1 MRKLFVWIAFT
12 AMMGVWNSTLGQ
24 GNPPDSL
31 VLDER
36 EWLFI
41 QLTNGNWFYG
51 SVVNKTDATI
61 VLETP
66 VLGEVTVQK
75 LDIKYFTQGPLTA
88 SERQAIQDEER
99 SKQINLEAPL
109 LWPRSNYEP
118 DPNATRYFFAPSA
131 FQLDQDEAY
140 YQNSYGLYNQASVGL
155 SPGLTVG
162 TNILAPV
169 AIGFTAKAGFELS
182 EKVRFSMGGL
192 VLFPFWDDPVGLGFA
207 NLTFGSENSNVTFT
221 AGTDFQGAN
230 IANISFLL
238 PLNEQTWFISENYL
252 IATSNWNNTAYYTT
266 NIFSLGVRRFAMRRG
281 FTWDY
286 ALIAIADEGIVL
298 PFYSLTIP
306 IKPKSER
313 L

>member
-1 MRKLFVWIAFT
+1 MCAVMVIGLKGAWAQI
-12 AMMGVWNSTLGQ
+12 
-24 GNPPDSL
+24 DSL
-31 VLDER
+31 VKVYSPPGSEVVSEP

-51 SVVNKTDATI
+51 SVVKKTDATI
-61 VLETP
+61 VLESP
-66 VLGEVTVQK
+66 VLGEVTIQK

-88 SERQAIQDEER
+88 SERQTIQDEER

-131 FQLDQDEAY
+131 FQLDQGEAY
-140 YQNSYGLYNQASVGL
+140 YQNSYALYNQASVGL

-169 AIGFTAKAGFELS
+169 AIGFTAKAGFKLS
-182 EKVRFSMGGL
+182 EKARFSMGGL
-192 VLFPFWDDPVGLGFA
+192 VLFPFWDDAVGLGFA
-207 NLTFGSENSNVTFT
+207 NITLGKENSNITFT
-221 AGTDFQGAN
+221 AGTDFQGTKIGN
-230 IANISFLL
+230 IAFLL
-238 PLNEQTWFISENYL
+238 PLNEQTWLISENYL
-252 IATSNWNNTAYYTT
+252 IADPNWNNNGYYTT

-286 ALIAIADEGIVL
+286 ALVAIADEGIVL